1 MMPADTSSTSVLV
14 CGVMIERCMR
24 FVIEEIQGLYMDTV
38 ILLSSGVFS
47 GKNKHKNPNKVRRT
61 CVWNEANTTA
71 DQILISSCID

>member
-1 MMPADTSSTSVLV
+1 MLLGRFSGEFEDVNCSRMMPADTSSTSVLV

-61 CVWNEANTTA
+61 CV
-71 DQILISSCID
+71 